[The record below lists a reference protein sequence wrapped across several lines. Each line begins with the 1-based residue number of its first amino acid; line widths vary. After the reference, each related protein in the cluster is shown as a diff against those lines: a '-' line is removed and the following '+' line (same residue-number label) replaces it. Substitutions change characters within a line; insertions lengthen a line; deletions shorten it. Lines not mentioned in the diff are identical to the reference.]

1 MLQWSYKKIAYKVFT
16 LENGYEEKMK
26 SLFIENDKSELR
38 YERSSLFVYE
48 NGIRIA
54 SIPVHSLERIVVAP
68 HVILAA
74 GVLGFIASHR
84 IGLLVFNS
92 RYPDR
97 TATLSSYFQT
107 DVKRRVKQV
116 QLLDDNDF
124 RLQWSIRIVLT
135 KILRQYTFLLKVR
148 KLRPDLNIELSEA
161 MRKLSSQVSQLDNK
175 VVSSIASLRG
185 IEGAASAC
193 YFNAYKKLFAGQ
205 LNFTERNRRPPKDP
219 VNACLSLTYTLL
231 HHEAVAALHCS
242 GLDPAVGCYHELNYN
257 RESFACDLIE
267 PLRPVVDL
275 WLWQLFRER
284 SLRVEHFIYDDGA
297 CFLSKAGKQ
306 HFYPAYYQ
314 KIVSLRKCLRRY
326 VQIAVKAINDAH

>member
-1 MLQWSYKKIAYKVFT
+1 
-16 LENGYEEKMK
+16 MK
-26 SLFIENDKSELR
+26 LLFIENEKNELR
-38 YERSSLFVYE
+38 YERSSLFIYE
-48 NGIRIA
+48 NGVRLA
-54 SIPVHSLERIVVAP
+54 SIPVHSLERIIVAP
-68 HVILAA
+68 HVVLAA

-84 IGLLVFNS
+84 IELLIFNS

-97 TATLSSYFQT
+97 TATLSSYLKT
-107 DVKRRVKQV
+107 DVNRRVKQI
-116 QLLDDNDF
+116 QLLDNDEF

-135 KILRQYTFLLKVR
+135 KILRQYTLLLKMK
-148 KLRPDLNIELSEA
+148 KLRLDMSWKLSEA
-161 MRKLSSQVSQLDNK
+161 ICRLNNLITQLEDK
-175 VVSSIASLRG
+175 GVSSLATLRG

-193 YFNAYKKLFAGQ
+193 YFNVYTKLFAGQ

-231 HHEAVAALHCS
+231 HHEAVAALRCG

-267 PLRPVVDL
+267 PLRPVIDL

-284 SLRVEHFIYDDGA
+284 SLRVEHFTYDDGA

-314 KIVSLRKCLRRY
+314 KIISLRKCLRRY
-326 VQIAVKAINDAH
+326 VQIAVKALNDVH